1 MHDSDVIVIVQE
13 GKLPRCPYCRMFTRT
28 VGKKHFATKTCRTQ
42 AARVMEHERVARQAM
57 KANNIVF
64 YVDND
69 AIETVSEYKY
79 LGRILSAD
87 DKDDAAVSYNIKKA
101 SNAWFGMYRILSADG
116 ANAHVMAR
124 FYLAIIQAKLLFGSE
139 TWVLSQK
146 ALGRLERFH
155 ARCAR
160 YITRRHIR
168 RLPDSTWLYPPTNEV
183 LDQCGLS
190 PITTYIAKRKTT
202 LLNNYAIPLSSLY
215 RQCITSTPVGSG
227 ARRQMW
233 WH

>member
-1 MHDSDVIVIVQE
+1 MGPGSFRP
-13 GKLPRCPYCRMFTRT
+13 LAMFWIRAAMILTAVRVT
-28 VGKKHFATKTCRTQ
+28 SFAQPHIHTYIHTYI
-42 AARVMEHERVARQAM
+42 H
-57 KANNIVF
+57 
-64 YVDND
+64 
-69 AIETVSEYKY
+69 Y

-87 DKDDAAVSYNIKKA
+87 DRDEAAVSYNIKKA

-116 ANAHVMAR
+116 ADALTMAR
-124 FYLAIIQAKLLFGSE
+124 FYLAVVQAKLLFGSE
-139 TWVLSQK
+139 TWVLSER

-160 YITRRHIR
+160 YLTRRHIR
-168 RLPDSTWLYPPTNEV
+168 PLPDGTWLCPPTNEV

-190 PITTYIAKRKTT
+190 PIATYIAKRKTT
-202 LLNNYAIPLSSLY
+202 LLNNYAIPSSSLY
-215 RQCITSTPVGSG
+215 RQCITSTPIGSG